1 MRTEQ
6 FIIKYRLAIIIVFP
20 VLTLLF
26 AFGLMNLEIE
36 PDINDMIPS
45 TMASRIQT
53 DHIESI
59 FGSNNL
65 IVVVLET
72 EDVLDPVTLKRVK
85 KLTRVFQRHGD
96 IERVTSLFTLKQIK
110 NDSGMMI
117 VDPAIQRAPNSPEA
131 REKLREDLRG
141 NTLVYGTVISEDF
154 TKTAILL
161 TPDKNK
167 DENELVRNIEMILES
182 NPGNE
187 IIYTGGLPIV
197 NATIIKDIFK
207 DIVYLLPI
215 GLILMT
221 CMLYFA
227 FKQLRGVLLPFGV
240 VIMAIILSFGL
251 MPILGWKIA
260 IVTILMPVMLI
271 AVANDYGIHMIAK
284 YHELLEIHPEWSKK
298 ELAIQTF
305 KSLKH
310 PIMITGITTVV
321 GILGLLVHIIVHA
334 RQLGVLASIGIVW
347 AIGLSLLFIPAC
359 LSYLPKKAPKKKYRN
374 GKHKKR
380 FLDRSLAFLSRVI
393 IKHPKK
399 IVITSLTLAVIIAA
413 GIGNLKIDGN
423 VENFF
428 KEKHSIKVSSKIINE
443 DFGGAQTLSILFEG
457 NIKDPVLLKRMENYE
472 SILLEHDDVGKV
484 TSVVNA
490 IKEIS
495 KGLYNDN
502 DPRYNEIP
510 ESSQAV
516 AQYMELYYMNG
527 DPDDFEQL
535 IDFNYEKAQM
545 IIRINK
551 ADGNIIK
558 KVVKEIKELT
568 QDDPNVSML
577 GGEALITS
585 DMNYAIVNGQ
595 VKSLA
600 LAIVSI
606 MIILMIVFRSFG
618 AGLFAALPLL
628 LAESMLFGLMG
639 YLGVRLDS
647 ATALLSSV
655 MIGVGVDYTIHFL
668 WRYRD
673 EYRQSRSAQESIKK
687 ALLGSGKGI
696 IFNAWSVIVGFAA
709 LLFSSFLPIQYF
721 GFLVVISI
729 TVCLVAALILV
740 PAMCLV
746 FKPKF
751 LEPKESL

>member
-1 MRTEQ
+1 MRIGQ
-6 FIIKYRLAIIIVFP
+6 FILKYRLAIIIIFP
-20 VLTLLF
+20 LLTLAF
-26 AFGLMNLEIE
+26 VFGLMHLEIE

-72 EDVLDPVTLKRVK
+72 DDVLDPTTLRRVK
-85 KLTRVFQRHGD
+85 TLTRVFQRHGD
-96 IERVTSLFTLKQIK
+96 IERVTSLYTLKQIK
-110 NDSGMMI
+110 NDGGAMI
-117 VDPAIQRAPNSPEA
+117 VDPAIKRSPDSPEA
-131 REKLREDLRG
+131 REKLREDLRE
-141 NTLVYGTVISEDF
+141 NSLVYGTVISEDF

-161 TPDKNK
+161 TPANNK
-167 DENELVRNIEMILES
+167 DENEIVRNIEMVLEN

-187 IIYTGGLPIV
+187 TIYTGGLPIV

-207 DIVYLLPI
+207 DVVYLLPI

-240 VIMAIILSFGL
+240 VIMAIIFSFGL

-284 YHELLEIHPEWSKK
+284 YQELLELHPEWTKK
-298 ELAIQTF
+298 ELAIKTF
-305 KSLKH
+305 NSLKY
-310 PIMITGITTVV
+310 PILITGITTVV

-334 RQLGVLASIGIVW
+334 RQLGVLASFGIIW
-347 AIGLSLLFIPAC
+347 AIGLSLLFIPAF
-359 LSYLPKKAPKKKYRN
+359 LSYLPKKVAKKKFRN
-374 GKHKKR
+374 SKQKKR
-380 FLDRSLAFLSRVI
+380 LLDRLLTSLSQFIVH
-393 IKHPKK
+393 HPKK
-399 IVITSLTLAVIIAA
+399 IVITSLLFALVIAA
-413 GIGNLKIDGN
+413 GMINLKIDGN

-428 KEKHSIKVSSKIINE
+428 KKNHSIKVSSKIINE
-443 DFGGAQTLSILFEG
+443 DFGGAQILSILFEG
-457 NIKDPVLLKRMENYE
+457 DMKDPVLLKRMEAYE
-472 SILLEHDDVGKV
+472 SELLEYADVGKV

-495 KGLYNDN
+495 KGLYDDD
-502 DPRYNEIP
+502 DPRYDQIP
-510 ESSQAV
+510 ETSQAV

-535 IDFNYEKAQM
+535 IDFNYEQAQM

-558 KVVKEIKELT
+558 KVVKEIKTLT
-568 QDDPNVSML
+568 RDDPNVSML
-577 GGEALITS
+577 GGAALITS
-585 DMNYAIVNGQ
+585 EMNYAIVTGQ
-595 VKSLA
+595 IKSLI
-600 LAIVSI
+600 LAITSI

-618 AGLFAALPLL
+618 AGIFATLPLL

-673 EYRQSRSAQESIKK
+673 EYHQSGSAQEGVKR

-696 IFNAWSVIVGFAA
+696 IFNAWSVIVGFSA

-729 TVCLVAALILV
+729 SVCLVAALILV

>member
-1 MRTEQ
+1 MRIEN
-6 FIIKYRLAIIIVFP
+6 FIIKYRLAIIIIFP
-20 VLTLLF
+20 ILTLLF
-26 AFGLMNLEIE
+26 VFGLMHLEIE

-72 EDVLDPVTLKRVK
+72 DDVLDPTTLKRVK
-85 KLTRVFQRHGD
+85 TLTRVFQRHGD
-96 IERVTSLFTLKQIK
+96 IERVTSLYTLKQIK
-110 NDSGMMI
+110 NDGGMMI
-117 VDPAIQRAPNSPEA
+117 VDPAIKRSPDSPEA

-141 NTLVYGTVISEDF
+141 NSLVYGTVISEDF

-161 TPDKNK
+161 TPSNNK
-167 DENELVRNIEMILES
+167 DENEIVRNIEMVLEN

-187 IIYTGGLPIV
+187 TIYTGGLPIV

-207 DIVYLLPI
+207 DVVYLLPI
-215 GLILMT
+215 GFILMT

-240 VIMAIILSFGL
+240 VLMAIILSFGL

-284 YHELLEIHPEWSKK
+284 YQELLELHPEWTKK
-298 ELAIQTF
+298 ELAIKTF
-305 KSLKH
+305 NSLKY
-310 PIMITGITTVV
+310 PILITGITTVV

-334 RQLGVLASIGIVW
+334 RQLGVLASFGIIW
-347 AIGLSLLFIPAC
+347 AIGLSLLFIPAF
-359 LSYLPKKAPKKKYRN
+359 LSYLPKKAPKKKFRN
-374 GKHKKR
+374 GKQKKR
-380 FLDRSLAFLSRVI
+380 LLDRLLTSLSHFIVH
-393 IKHPKK
+393 HPKI
-399 IVITSLTLAVIIAA
+399 IVITSLLLALVIAA
-413 GIGNLKIDGN
+413 GMINLKIDGN

-428 KEKHSIKVSSKIINE
+428 KKNHSIKVSSKIINE
-443 DFGGAQTLSILFEG
+443 DFGGAQILSILFEG
-457 NIKDPVLLKRMENYE
+457 NMKDPVLLKRMEAYE
-472 SILLEHDDVGKV
+472 YELLEYADIGKV

-495 KGLYNDN
+495 KGLYDDD
-502 DPRYNEIP
+502 DPRYDQIP
-510 ESSQAV
+510 ETSQAV

-535 IDFNYEKAQM
+535 IDFNYEQAQM

-558 KVVKEIKELT
+558 KVVKEIKTLT
-568 QDDPNVSML
+568 RDDPNVSML

-585 DMNYAIVNGQ
+585 EMNYAIVTGQ
-595 VKSLA
+595 IKSLI
-600 LAIVSI
+600 LAITSI
-606 MIILMIVFRSFG
+606 MIILMIVFRSFR
-618 AGLFAALPLL
+618 AGIFASLPLL

-673 EYRQSRSAQESIKK
+673 EYHQSGSAQEGVKR

-729 TVCLVAALILV
+729 TVCLVAALVLV